1 MLALIAK
8 KQKESVN
15 GSPPAPKRRPNHFQ
29 DSEGEDEDEPH
40 AHDTHIFSGAV
51 AEDLISFYNKL
62 ITESLAKD
70 LQIPDEDMQFEDA
83 HTTQFGISVR
93 PFGPL
98 RTAIVEFL
106 AELYSTQ
113 SKEVHQAFADVD
125 LYNTLLFFFEYHPF
139 NNFLH

>member
-1 MLALIAK
+1 M
-8 KQKESVN
+8 N
-15 GSPPAPKRRPNHFQ
+15 GSPPVPKRRPNHFQ
-29 DSEGEDEDEPH
+29 DSEGEDDDEPH
-40 AHDTHIFSGAV
+40 AHDSQIFSGAV

-62 ITESLAKD
+62 IVECVAKE
-70 LQIPDEDMQFEDA
+70 LQIPDEDTQFEDA
-83 HTTQFGISVR
+83 QPTQFGISVR

-113 SKEVHQAFADVD
+113 SKEFHQAFAEVD

>member
-70 LQIPDEDMQFEDA
+70 LQIPDEDTQFEDA

-106 AELYSTQ
+106 AELYST
-113 SKEVHQAFADVD
+113 
-125 LYNTLLFFFEYHPF
+125 
-139 NNFLH
+139 